1 MYRFFFLSPQN
12 IPYFSS
18 RLMLPLP
25 ASIAKDK
32 ENGTN
37 NPVHRHGDPDTEDAE
52 SHTHTEHI
60 AHADS
65 ADPHGKN
72 RENHAKCHII
82 GRAEY
87 IRQIEGNWPDY
98 HTADAVVN
106 DAYLPSWLL
115 PPQTDCKR
123 EAPPEVPR

>member
-1 MYRFFFLSPQN
+1 MN
-12 IPYFSS
+12 
-18 RLMLPLP
+18 
-25 ASIAKDK
+25 K

-37 NPVHRHGDPDTEDAE
+37 NPVHRHGDPYTEYAE

-82 GRAEY
+82 DARSTFGRLKA
-87 IRQIEGNWPDY
+87 IGQIIIQQMPW
-98 HTADAVVN
+98 
-106 DAYLPSWLL
+106 
-115 PPQTDCKR
+115 
-123 EAPPEVPR
+123 

>member
-37 NPVHRHGDPDTEDAE
+37 NPVHRHATQTPKT
-52 SHTHTEHI
+52 
-60 AHADS
+60 
-65 ADPHGKN
+65 PN
-72 RENHAKCHII
+72 P
-82 GRAEY
+82 
-87 IRQIEGNWPDY
+87 IR
-98 HTADAVVN
+98 T
-106 DAYLPSWLL
+106 PS
-115 PPQTDCKR
+115 T
-123 EAPPEVPR
+123 

>member
-65 ADPHGKN
+65 ADHMERIERIMQNATSLDARSTFGRLK
-72 RENHAKCHII
+72 AIGQII
-82 GRAEY
+82 
-87 IRQIEGNWPDY
+87 IQQMPW
-98 HTADAVVN
+98 
-106 DAYLPSWLL
+106 
-115 PPQTDCKR
+115 
-123 EAPPEVPR
+123 